1 RAVGARGARSASGG
15 DRRDAVLRGAH
26 DRRDRGGAPH
36 LDGDREARMDDGQI
50 VAAPEDDRLA
60 VRITDPA
67 TWEKAKDVIADALK
81 RPAAERGAYVRERC
95 PDPVLRAE

>member
-1 RAVGARGARSASGG
+1 
-15 DRRDAVLRGAH
+15 
-26 DRRDRGGAPH
+26 
-36 LDGDREARMDDGQI
+36 MDDGQI
-50 VAAPEDDRLA
+50 VAAAKDERLA

-95 PDPVLRAE
+95 PDPVLRAEIDEMLRAYEDDPDFLEQSPRWDDDEEVDELSDLEPGTRVGP